1 MRGRERKGKI
11 LMMAG
16 GSRSRSQARAEDAAR
31 RSRKR
36 ADEREALRQMDE
48 LVADYFAF
56 EAVARGP
63 EGS

>member
-36 ADEREALRQMDE
+36 ADERAARR
-48 LVADYFAF
+48 F
-56 EAVARGP
+56 EERA
-63 EGS
+63 